1 MALPKF
7 TMSELLEAG
16 VHFGHRTFRWNPQI
30 QNYIFGQRN
39 GVHIIDLTQT
49 VPMLFNGLA
58 AIEQAVAR
66 GGRVLFVGTKKQA
79 QAPIREYAER
89 CGMYHMTHRW
99 LGGTLTNWKTISVSI
114 KRLKKLGAD
123 FEASRAANAE
133 IATREAAATEEAP
146 ANLSDIKDP
155 LSHLTKKERLMLTRE
170 YDKLNLAL
178 GGVKDMNGL
187 PDVVVVLDVRKEAI
201 AVNEANCLGIPV
213 MGIIDTNSSD
223 AGIAYPV
230 PGNDDSTR
238 ALGLYSRLVSD
249 AVLSGIAL
257 QAQSAGA
264 GRGAAS
270 APSIKANKKERTTV
284 TLSPK
289 AKETAAKDEAAAA
302 SKKAEKVA
310 EAAAAPKEAKTE
322 AAAS

>member
-1 MALPKF
+1 MKAKLMALPKF

-49 VPMLFNGLA
+49 VPMMYSALA
-58 AIEQAVAR
+58 AVEQAVAR

-79 QAPIREYAER
+79 QEPIREYAER

-99 LGGTLTNWKTISVSI
+99 LGGTLTNWKTIGNSI
-114 KRLKKLGAD
+114 RRLKKLEVD
-123 FEASRAANAE
+123 FNASREAHAE
-133 IATREAAATEEAP
+133 MEKRKAAATEEAP
-146 ANLSDIKDP
+146 ATFTDIKDP
-155 LSHLTKKERLMLTRE
+155 LSHLNKKERLMLTRE

-178 GGVKDMNGL
+178 GGIKDMNGL
-187 PDVVVVLDVRKEAI
+187 PDIVVVLDVKKEAI

-213 MGIIDTNSSD
+213 IGIIDSNSSD
-223 AGIAYPV
+223 AGIAYPI

-238 ALGLYSRLVSD
+238 ALNLYSRLVSD

-264 GRGAAS
+264 GRGASS
-270 APSIKANKKERTTV
+270 APSIKANKPAAAKV

-289 AKETAAKDEAAAA
+289 AQAVAKEDAAAA
-302 SKKAEKVA
+302 AKP
-310 EAAAAPKEAKTE
+310 AAPEAKPE
-322 AAAS
+322 AVAAQ

>member
-1 MALPKF
+1 MKEKNMALPKF
-7 TMSELLEAG
+7 TLSELLEAG

-30 QNYIFGQRN
+30 QNYIFGARN

-49 VPMLFNGLA
+49 VPMMHSALSA
-58 AIEQAVAR
+58 VEQAVAR

-99 LGGTLTNWKTISVSI
+99 LGGTLTNWKTIGNSI
-114 KRLKKLGAD
+114 RRLKKLEAD
-123 FEASRAANAE
+123 FNTSREVHAE
-133 IATREAAATEEAP
+133 MEKRKAAATDDAP
-146 ANLSDIKDP
+146 ANFSDLKDP
-155 LSHLTKKERLMLTRE
+155 LGHLNKKERLMLSRE
-170 YDKLNLAL
+170 HMKLDLAL

-187 PDVVVVLDVRKEAI
+187 PDIVVVLDVKKEAI

-213 MGIIDTNSSD
+213 VGIVDTNSSD
-223 AGIAYPV
+223 EGIAYPI

-238 ALGLYSRLVSD
+238 ALSLYSRLMSD
-249 AVLSGIAL
+249 AALSGIAL

-264 GRGAAS
+264 RSS
-270 APSIKANKKERTTV
+270 APSIKKGKEQTTV

-289 AKETAAKDEAAAA
+289 AKEVAAAA
-302 SKKAEKVA
+302 EKAPVA
-310 EAAAAPKEAKTE
+310 EATPTE
-322 AAAS
+322 APAAS